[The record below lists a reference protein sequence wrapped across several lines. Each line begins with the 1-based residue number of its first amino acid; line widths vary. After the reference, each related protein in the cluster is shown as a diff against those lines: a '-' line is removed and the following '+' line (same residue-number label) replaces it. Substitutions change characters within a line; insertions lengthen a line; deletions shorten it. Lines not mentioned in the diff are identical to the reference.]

1 MATLEAIE
9 TIYLESNEASVQF
22 SSIPATYDALQVR
35 YSGRARNMS
44 TGYGI
49 ALLRFGTGGAAVDT
63 GSNYW
68 RSHMRAVGNTLD
80 ISNYTSQTSITPM
93 MVTSAYEQVYLYATT
108 VLNIENYAH
117 ASKNTTVSYDRYTP
131 VTPSGNTEVGIGSG
145 LWDNTAVVD
154 SVWLKPNT
162 GDWIRGSTFTL
173 YGWNYT

>member
-9 TIYLESNEASVQF
+9 TIYLESNEVSVQF

-63 GSNYW
+63 GSNYY
-68 RSHMRAVGNTLD
+68 RNHMRAVGTTLD
-80 ISNYTSQTSITPM
+80 ITGSYASTSITPM
-93 MVTSAYEQVYLYATT
+93 MVTSAYEQVNLYATC
-108 VLNIENYAH
+108 VADIHNYAH
-117 ASKNTTVSYDRYTP
+117 PNKNTFVTFNRFTP
-131 VTPSGNTEVGIGSG
+131 TTPTGASEVGLGPGVWQS
-145 LWDNTAVVD
+145 TAVVD
-154 SVWLKPNT
+154 SVFLKPNT
-162 GDWIRGSTFTL
+162 GDWIRGSEFTL